1 MADILPGRP
10 AFSNAYQA
18 GARELPQGG
27 PMHQADR
34 SDSSASAAVQVIDG
48 LFSSPSKAH
57 HAVQFYESEDFL
69 CDVVA
74 RYLDGGL
81 RAGEPAVLLITPERA
96 RGIFERLKKGEYDV
110 EGGLATGQPTPF
122 DPPTSLR
129 TSTLAHLPH
138 WGPLTS

>member
-48 LFSSPSKAH
+48 LFSSPARAH

-96 RGIFERLKKGEYDV
+96 RGIFERLKKGGYDV
-110 EGGLATGQPTPF
+110 EGGLARCQLTRF
-122 DPPTSLR
+122 DAR
-129 TSTLAHLPH
+129 QTLCQFMVADMPH
-138 WGPLTS
+138 SGRV

>member
-34 SDSSASAAVQVIDG
+34 SESSASAAVQVIDG

-74 RYLDGGL
+74 PYLDAGL
-81 RAGEPAVLLITPERA
+81 RAGEPAALPIPPA
-96 RGIFERLKKGEYDV
+96 
-110 EGGLATGQPTPF
+110 P
-122 DPPTSLR
+122 DPGTLQRPQTSYH
-129 TSTLAHLPH
+129 APA
-138 WGPLTS
+138 